1 MSRTFGAESTCDD
14 VLAGVDVAG
23 KHALVTGASGGLGAE
38 AARSLAAKGV
48 HVTLVARDKE
58 KTEGV
63 AASIRDAHPSA
74 QVDIGLMDLSDPS
87 SVNAFAE
94 RWLSEHSQLDMLIL
108 NAGLMASPLM
118 RNAQGWEMQFAT
130 NHLGHFALT
139 SKLMPILLQS
149 APARVVSLSS
159 AGHAVS
165 PVLLDDPN
173 FEQSDYDPWAAYGQA
188 KTANIWFA
196 TELNRRYAEQGVNAT
211 ALHPGVISTDLARHL
226 TKETLAP
233 ILARMSERGE
243 ASKTIPQGA
252 ATSIYAATAPEL
264 EGKGGLYLADCQ
276 VVDENSAQHIQYVPH
291 AFDEEGEARLWAMSE
306 QLLGITFG
314 A

>member
-1 MSRTFGAESTCDD
+1 MSRAFGAESTCDD
-14 VLAGVDVAG
+14 VLEGVDVAG
-23 KHALVTGASGGLGAE
+23 KHAVVTGASGGLGAE

-48 HVTLVARDKE
+48 HVTLVARDRQ

-63 AASIRDAHPSA
+63 AASIRDAHPGA
-74 QVDIGLMDLSDPS
+74 QVDIGLMDLSDPD

-94 RWLSEHSQLDMLIL
+94 HWLSEHSQLDMLIL
-108 NAGLMASPLM
+108 NAGLMACPLM
-118 RNAQGWEMQFAT
+118 RNARGWEMQFAT

-139 SKLMPILLQS
+139 SKLMPTLLKS
-149 APARVVSLSS
+149 APARVVSVSS

-173 FEQSDYDPWAAYGQA
+173 FQSRDYDPWTAYGQA

-196 TELNRRYAEQGVNAT
+196 SELNRRYARHGVNAS
-211 ALHPGVISTDLARHL
+211 ALHPGVISTDLSRHL
-226 TKETLAP
+226 TKETLEP
-233 ILARMSERGE
+233 ILARLNERGE
-243 ASKTIPQGA
+243 GTKTIPQGA

-276 VVDENSAQHIQYVPH
+276 VVDDSSAAYIQFAPH
-291 AFDEEGEARLWAMSE
+291 AFNKEGEAGLWAMSE

-314 A
+314 E